1 MALYRVQ
8 APNGKTYQIEGP
20 AGAPQALIVQALL
33 AQYPDAAKPPPETTV
48 LGQVGEAFK
57 GLVPGAVGLVE
68 SAAVGASALLPED
81 YEKTAREKIA
91 SIAGA
96 AKAPFAASAGYE
108 ESVGRKLGE
117 ALGSTVP
124 FLAAGPL
131 GLAGRIG
138 AVGLG
143 VGAGAGE
150 ARGRAEKE
158 GATAEQRST
167 ATALGI
173 IPGAMEVFAPFRILS
188 RIPDAAT
195 AQGVQLVKRA
205 ALAGGEEA
213 AQEAASNFAQNL
225 IAKGVYKPEQELIEG
240 LGEAAAYGGA
250 TGAIVQGLMDLALGR
265 RARAAQPAPGT
276 LPGEKPIERAE
287 RLAAEQA
294 AAKAAAQPPAPPAAG
309 ILPPPDTY
317 AELVLYS
324 EQLKTL
330 PKSKERDEALK
341 AAAEKRKALNVAYI
355 EEQRSRSPPVKK
367 SRQRLKS
374 SPQQLSKSP
383 RLESPV
389 NPLRLACSPLT
400 LKPSASVKSS
410 RSIGACWA
418 KILRTL
424 RNETLSLLT
433 SRTTLCG
440 VTALKSPVPS

>member
-1 MALYRVQ
+1 MPYSIRLPDGALVQ
-8 APNGKTYQIEGP
+8 NIPDDMPPEEAKRRIIAAGLVKAP
-20 AGAPQALIVQALL
+20 A
-33 AQYPDAAKPPPETTV
+33 PPETTI
-48 LGQVGEAFK
+48 LGQVKEGFK
-57 GLVPGAVGLVE
+57 GLIPGAVGLVE

-81 YEKTAREKIA
+81 YEKAAREKIA
-91 SIAGA
+91 SVAGA

-108 ESVGRKLGE
+108 DTVGRKLGE
-117 ALGSTVP
+117 AIGSTVP

-150 ARGRAEKE
+150 ARGRAEQG

-167 ATALGI
+167 ATALGV

-213 AQEAASNFAQNL
+213 AQEAASGFAQNL

-240 LGEAAAYGGA
+240 LGEQAAYGGA

-276 LPGEKPIERAE
+276 LPGETPIERAE
-287 RLAAEQA
+287 RLKAEA
-294 AAKAAAQPPAPPAAG
+294 EAAKAAAQPPAPPAAE
-309 ILPPPDTY
+309 IPPLPDTY

-330 PKSKERDEALK
+330 PKS
-341 AAAEKRKALNVAYI
+341 
-355 EEQRSRSPPVKK
+355 
-367 SRQRLKS
+367 
-374 SPQQLSKSP
+374 
-383 RLESPV
+383 
-389 NPLRLACSPLT
+389 
-400 LKPSASVKSS
+400 
-410 RSIGACWA
+410 
-418 KILRTL
+418 
-424 RNETLSLLT
+424 
-433 SRTTLCG
+433 
-440 VTALKSPVPS
+440 